1 MLSIWSICK
10 VVLAARFSVQEK
22 LQKLRRSC
30 LSKILN
36 NIRRYQKMM
45 PRCSFLPTFNF
56 RLQANS
62 ATTVSKKSLIHL
74 KALRFHMSGQHTY
87 IDQQHAAQSCTRSNS
102 SHIFLTS
109 LLMMQVLETKYNHTH
124 TLTYTVFELLL
135 CIVGLNVRSA
145 ERKKKKKKTEKTLIP
160 RLSCQS
166 NTPTRTAL

>member
-1 MLSIWSICK
+1 MN
-10 VVLAARFSVQEK
+10 
-22 LQKLRRSC
+22 
-30 LSKILN
+30 ILIN
-36 NIRRYQKMM
+36 N
-45 PRCSFLPTFNF
+45 T
-56 RLQANS
+56 
-62 ATTVSKKSLIHL
+62 
-74 KALRFHMSGQHTY
+74 QHSPAQ
-87 IDQQHAAQSCTRSNS
+87 DQILHV
-102 SHIFLTS
+102 FLTS